1 MFLKI
6 WVNTGATGGSSTAST
21 YQLSIPSGYF
31 INQVANSITP
41 TLTGTQ
47 IVCVPATGATAIS
60 GATIVGSAFT
70 QSTAYAYSYGVF
82 AYNSTSICAFTT
94 ANLSQWFWGNSSGA
108 FTLANA
114 NMTATFE
121 CSLPLV

>member
-47 IVCVPATGATAIS
+47 IVCAPATGLIIS
-60 GATIVGSAFT
+60 GATTVGSGIT
-70 QSTAYAYSYGVF
+70 QLTTTAAYSYNVF

-94 ANLSQWFWGNSSGA
+94 TSGSQWFWGNSSGSFA
-108 FTLANA
+108 LTNA
-114 NMTATFE
+114 NLTATFE

>member
-6 WVNTGATGGSSTAST
+6 WVNTRATGGTTTAST
-21 YQLSIPSGYF
+21 YQLSIPSGF
-31 INQVANSITP
+31 TINQVANSITP

-47 IVCVPATGATAIS
+47 IVCVPATGATTIS

-70 QSTAYAYSYGVF
+70 QTTGYAFSYSVF

-94 ANLSQWFWGNSSGA
+94 ANLSQWFWGNISGA

-114 NMTATFE
+114 NLNATFE